1 MAAVGRTE
9 GQDGKISVN
18 MDHSFGR
25 GKIMGRYVCGI
36 CGYVYDPEE
45 GDPDAGIAAGV
56 PFEKLPEDWI
66 CPICG
71 AAKDDFAPE

>member
-1 MAAVGRTE
+1 
-9 GQDGKISVN
+9 
-18 MDHSFGR
+18 
-25 GKIMGRYVCGI
+25 MGRYVCGI